1 VSNIIPLET
10 AEKSRVALRKIY
22 FILGIGVMAWVPRF
36 PELQDQLDISA
47 SYFGFLISFGSGGAI
62 LAYAWMGHFV
72 HHWGA
77 KPTMYVFGVITYV
90 FMTLVTFTSSPFLFQ
105 ILVVVFTAALVAYN
119 VALNAQ
125 TILIQ
130 RSLNRPV
137 LGQFH
142 GSWSAGAL
150 LTSGL
155 SGLIALLIPLQIHLL
170 ILSMILLPIAIW
182 QTAKLTDTKPTAD
195 EENPTQPKTPIPPI
209 WRAPKLQWILS
220 IGMTCGILIDVV
232 GADWLTIYTHEHLGV
247 PTGPDAIPI
256 TLFMLAV
263 IIGRLNTDRVAQAI
277 GMDNLVRISGYV
289 GFLGGI
295 IAIAGSHFM
304 REVGVWQA
312 LLVVTFGYF
321 LAGIG
326 TACMTPAFFSAASW
340 IGNSPAAVTLSR
352 MSMVNHVFIWNGKLL
367 IAGIAGAFGMQV
379 ALLIPALLMLITV
392 ALAKYVRPP
401 KGIKV

>member
-1 VSNIIPLET
+1 
-10 AEKSRVALRKIY
+10 
-22 FILGIGVMAWVPRF
+22 M
-36 PELQDQLDISA
+36 
-47 SYFGFLISFGSGGAI
+47 
-62 LAYAWMGHFV
+62 
-72 HHWGA
+72 
-77 KPTMYVFGVITYV
+77 
-90 FMTLVTFTSSPFLFQ
+90 
-105 ILVVVFTAALVAYN
+105 
-119 VALNAQ
+119 
-125 TILIQ
+125 
-130 RSLNRPV
+130 
-137 LGQFH
+137 
-142 GSWSAGAL
+142 
-150 LTSGL
+150 
-155 SGLIALLIPLQIHLL
+155 L
-170 ILSMILLPIAIW
+170 ILSIILLPIAIW

-195 EENPTQPKTPIPPI
+195 DEDPTQPKTPIPPI

-312 LLVVTFGYF
+312 LLVVT
-321 LAGIG
+321 
-326 TACMTPAFFSAASW
+326 W

-401 KGIKV
+401 KGVKV